1 MNTDYETLGLEQ
13 DASPEEIKKAY
24 FKLVRLH
31 SPESDPEQFQVIRQA
46 YEHLKNARSKPD
58 APVFPALSNPVAVQM
73 MRQIQAY
80 RKEKN
85 ITLYRDSCE
94 QAWNRFPQDIQFLY
108 LLIMAQRR
116 CGNTGKAVKNAELL
130 VSKDPENKW
139 FQMVLAFS
147 YKDRGFNQKALTACE
162 KAYALGCRDID
173 FLIMYASFCDDN
185 LLYDQGMTALFDVI
199 HKDTRWSREQTPKL
213 IEAYTGLLAM
223 NQYAKKH
230 CLVSI
235 LDSLYQFLEQYNI
248 YVKEYM
254 PELSLLLANAC
265 MSVAY
270 QTEEYKKVEQ
280 IFSYIQRTCTQ
291 QMEQKIIQTAVELYH
306 YQRVLSDPR
315 IDETLLSYLELFHD
329 FNVDAYDDEDE
340 IYKKFAIADAQ
351 LCMIEQ
357 RESILEQAAILKQEH
372 PQEYA
377 RIADFMSKLENGS
390 KLRYLKDSLLKNYH
404 RMEPYFSGGHY
415 YEQYPQ
421 EKTRA
426 IGILLNDGRQDE
438 PYIRTAPKI
447 SRNDPCPC
455 GSGKKYK
462 HCCMKK

>member
-1 MNTDYETLGLEQ
+1 MNTDYETLGLEPG
-13 DASPEEIKKAY
+13 ASPEEIKKAY

-46 YEHLKNARSKPD
+46 YEHLNHIRSKTD
-58 APVFPALSNPVAVQM
+58 APVFPALSDPNAVKM

-85 ITLYRDSCE
+85 ITLYRDACE
-94 QAWNRFPQDIQFLY
+94 EAWKHFPNDIQFLY

-130 VSKDPENKW
+130 ASKDPENKW
-139 FQMVLAFS
+139 YQMVLAFS
-147 YKDRGFNQKALTACE
+147 YKDRGFTQKALTACE

-185 LLYDQGMTALFDVI
+185 FLYDQGIAALFDVI
-199 HKDTRWSREQTPKL
+199 RQDARWTREQTPKV
-213 IEAYTGLLAM
+213 IDAFSGLLAM
-223 NQYAKKH
+223 NQYAKKQY
-230 CLVSI
+230 LTVI
-235 LDSLYQFLEQYNI
+235 LDSLYQFLERYSI

-265 MSVAY
+265 MSVTY
-270 QTEEYKKVEQ
+270 HTEEYQKVEQ
-280 IFSYIQRTCTQ
+280 IFSYIQKTCTQ
-291 QMEQKIIQTAVELYH
+291 DMEQTVIQSAIELYH
-306 YQRVLSDPR
+306 FQRVLSDPR
-315 IDETLLSYLELFHD
+315 IDENLLTYLELLHD
-329 FNVDAYDDEDE
+329 FHTDEYEEDDEF
-340 IYKKFAIADAQ
+340 IKQFAIADIQ
-351 LCMIEQ
+351 LCMIEE
-357 RESILEQAAILKQEH
+357 RDSTLEQAAILQKEH

-377 RIADFMSKLENGS
+377 RIADFIQNLKSVS

-404 RMEPYFSGGHY
+404 RMEPYISGGHY

-421 EKTRA
+421 EKINAKGT
-426 IGILLNDGRQDE
+426 LLNEAAYDQ
-438 PYIRTAPKI
+438 PYTRNKQKI
-447 SRNDPCPC
+447 GRNDPCPC

-462 HCCMKK
+462 HCCMNK